1 MFRTLY
7 IRSYNRNEFFLLK
20 KETCKK
26 KLKHFPSQEPNTHKH
41 VEASKAYTRKISS
54 ESQEGD
60 IQWKAWKRIEN
71 F

>member
-1 MFRTLY
+1 MQ
-7 IRSYNRNEFFLLK
+7 
-20 KETCKK
+20 K

-60 IQWKAWKRIEN
+60 IQWKAWMEEN
-71 F
+71 RKFLNENKTSEHIGA